1 MGKPLGRPKLSD
13 EQRRDYRLEVRLT
26 DFERRVLELVADG
39 DGRSVSRW
47 VREILFAVIKK
58 NLPQS
63 LKEARRR
70 TKRSSSEQNA
80 SP

>member
-26 DFERRVLELVADG
+26 DFERRVLELAAEW
-39 DGRSVSRW
+39 DGRSVSKW
-47 VREILFAVIKK
+47 VREIVFAVIRK
-58 NLPQS
+58 NLPQH
-63 LKEARRR
+63 LREARDHKKCI
-70 TKRSSSEQNA
+70 TSERNV